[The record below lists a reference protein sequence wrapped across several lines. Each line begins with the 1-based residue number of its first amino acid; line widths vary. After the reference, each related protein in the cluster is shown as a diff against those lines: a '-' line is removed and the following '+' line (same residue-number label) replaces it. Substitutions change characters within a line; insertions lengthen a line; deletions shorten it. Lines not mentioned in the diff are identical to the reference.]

1 MKRFIATEIRST
13 KIQHPSSAIPMN
25 AIEFVF
31 DYFTEENGRIIP
43 DTTRTSIESTVLIP
57 AFTTLEVLRDGLTG
71 TIEALVEQIVSN
83 DLTDTVQEF
92 GERVPVGTT
101 VQ

>member
-1 MKRFIATEIRST
+1 
-13 KIQHPSSAIPMN
+13 
-25 AIEFVF
+25 
-31 DYFTEENGRIIP
+31 
-43 DTTRTSIESTVLIP
+43 
-57 AFTTLEVLRDGLTG
+57 LEVLRDGLTG